1 MQIAVMG
8 AGAIGSLFGALLA
21 REGYDVTL
29 IGREAHVKAILERGL
44 RVSGLEEFNIRIKA
58 FTRAVE
64 ADLFLFTVKSYDT
77 EQAAR
82 AIPVGGKTVVLTL
95 QNGIGNEEIIA
106 SVVGVERVISG
117 KTSYGSTLV
126 EPGHIRYTG
135 AGETI
140 VGELDGR
147 VTERVRA
154 IAELFNSA
162 GIKTSI
168 ARDMRMKIWEKLIIN
183 AGINAITA
191 ITGLKNGEILKFEEL
206 KELMRLAIEEAVAVA
221 RASGIAIRDDMV
233 ERTEAVARATA
244 ENQSSMLQDVK
255 RGKRTE
261 IEAINGAIVK
271 LGERYGIPTPVNRA
285 LTALVKGIEGRR
297 I

>member
-21 REGYDVTL
+21 RAGYDVTL
-29 IGREAHVKAILERGL
+29 IGREAHVRAIEERGL
-44 RVSGLEEFNIRIKA
+44 RVSGLEEFNIKLKA
-58 FTRAVE
+58 TTQAVE
-64 ADLFLFTVKSYDT
+64 AELFLFTVKSYDT

-82 AIPVGGKTVVLTL
+82 AIPLGEKTVILTL

-106 SVVGVERVISG
+106 SIVGIERVISG
-117 KTSYGSTLV
+117 KTSYGSTLL

-135 AGETI
+135 KGETVI
-140 VGELDGR
+140 GELDGG
-147 VTERVRA
+147 VTQRIKA
-154 IAELFNSA
+154 IAELLNSA

-168 ARDMRMKIWEKLIIN
+168 AIDIKTKIWEKLIIN

-206 KELMRLAIEEAVAVA
+206 KALVKLAVEEAVAVA
-221 RASGIAIRDDMV
+221 IASGIVIKEDMV
-233 ERTEAVARATA
+233 ERTIAVAQATA

-255 RGKRTE
+255 KGKKTE
-261 IEAINGAIVK
+261 INAINGAIVRY
-271 LGERYGIPTPVNRA
+271 GEKYGIPTPVNRV
-285 LTALVKGIEGRR
+285 LTALVKGIEGRK
-297 I
+297 

>member
-21 REGYDVTL
+21 RAGFDVTL
-29 IGREAHVKAILERGL
+29 IGRELHVRAIKEKGL
-44 RVSGLEEFNIRIKA
+44 RVSGLEEFNVKLKA
-58 FTRAVE
+58 VTLPVE

-82 AIPVGGKTVVLTL
+82 AIPLKETTAVLTL

-106 SVVGVERVISG
+106 SIIGSERVISG
-117 KTSYGSTLV
+117 KTAYGSTLL

-135 AGETI
+135 KGETVI
-140 VGELDGR
+140 GELDGR
-147 VTERVRA
+147 VTERIKK

-162 GIKTSI
+162 GIETSI
-168 ARDMRMKIWEKLIIN
+168 AVDINTKIWEKLIVN

-191 ITGLKNGEILKFEEL
+191 ITGLRNGEILKFDEL
-206 KELMRLAIEEAVAVA
+206 KALLRQAVEESVAVA
-221 RASGIAIRDDMV
+221 KASGITIKEDMV
-233 ERTEAVARATA
+233 ERTIRVARATA

-261 IEAINGAIVK
+261 IDAINGAIVK
-271 LGERYGIPTPVNRA
+271 NGERYGISTPVNRT
-285 LTALVKGIEGRR
+285 LTALVKGMEWRK
-297 I
+297 